1 MIEFCERFKY
11 TRFQIEFKPNALPK
25 KKNMKKLVLLLS
37 LLGIF
42 EFSNAQTP
50 GAAPAAPK
58 GSAKITGYLLDST
71 DSKPVEF
78 ASIALINKTTGRP
91 VDGTSAD
98 VVGKFTITKVA
109 IGSYK
114 LVASFLGYNSITI
127 PVEITS
133 KNDDKDLG
141 VIRMG
146 SNTKMLAE
154 VTVEGQRALI
164 EEKVDRT
171 VYNAEKDQTNRGGDA
186 TDVLKKVPM
195 LSVDLDG
202 NPSLRGSSNIKIL
215 INNKPSTILA
225 SSISD
230 ALKQI
235 PADMIKTVEVIT
247 SPSAKYDAEGSAG
260 IINIVTKKNTLQG
273 LTFSF
278 DSSVGARGSN
288 LSMNGNFRNK
298 TWGMT
303 LGGFGRSQYNV
314 NGTSESIQTTLNNG
328 ILTRNVQTSDTRS
341 SALFGNYQIGF
352 DWDINKYN
360 SITASSRF
368 GVRNGNNW
376 GDGLRQV
383 KNDKLFSLRNTN
395 SLDESANVD
404 LNIDY
409 THTFEKPQKELSILA
424 LLSNNNR
431 TNDFF
436 NDIMNPNS
444 TMSQIMNS
452 IKNINGSVNKEN
464 TLQIDYQTPI
474 TKLQLIEFGAKIIG
488 RQVTSDYT
496 SYLNPTGN
504 DPTNYTKV
512 NLANLPS
519 NVFDYNQNIW
529 ATYFSYTLSTKSKWS
544 IKAGGRYEHTDID
557 ASFLKKEGQNLA
569 IPPYGVLVPSFNM
582 SKTFK
587 SGTWRFSFNRR
598 IQRPGIQ
605 NLNPNV
611 NATNPLNISQGNP
624 NLAPEYANNYEIN
637 YSKFVKQTY
646 ISTAIFVRNNTGAI
660 SQIRTVVGDT
670 VKTTSANIG
679 IENAYGMN
687 INLNMNVSNKLMIGG
702 GGDLAYMVLA
712 NNVAD
717 PLLNASNQGLQSNFR
732 IFGNYNFGGGWGAQL
747 FSFYRLNQIMLQGS
761 QGGFGTYS
769 LSLKKDFKNKKGSIG
784 FGAENF
790 LTNGMTIHSET
801 KTPIITS
808 VSNNVMRNLN
818 FKINLSYRFGK
829 MSFNPTKKKKS
840 VSNDDQKD
848 GGGDATP
855 APQQPNM
862 PGMGGMGGDRG
873 GRGGGGYSGGGGFG
887 GPR

>member
-1 MIEFCERFKY
+1 
-11 TRFQIEFKPNALPK
+11 
-25 KKNMKKLVLLLS
+25 MKKLFLLFS
-37 LLGIF
+37 LLGACQI
-42 EFSNAQTP
+42 SNAQMPTGLGGFS
-50 GAAPAAPK
+50 GAAPKKEAVAAPVAPK
-58 GSAKITGYLLDST
+58 GSAKIVGYLLDST

-78 ASIALINKTTGRP
+78 ASVALINKTTGRP
-91 VDGTSAD
+91 VDGTVAD
-98 VVGKFTITKVA
+98 QVGKFTITKVA
-109 IGSYK
+109 VGSYK

-127 PVEITS
+127 PVEITG

-141 VIRMG
+141 VISMG
-146 SNTKMLAE
+146 SNTQMLAE

-202 NPSLRGSSNIKIL
+202 NPSLRGSSNIKVL

-225 SSISD
+225 SNIAD

-247 SPSAKYDAEGSAG
+247 SPSARYDAEGSAG

-278 DSSVGARGSN
+278 DTSAGVRGSS

-303 LGGFGRSQYNV
+303 LGGYGRSQYNV
-314 NGTSESIQTTLNNG
+314 NGQSESIQTTSNNG

-341 SALFGNYQIGF
+341 NGLFGNYQLGF
-352 DWDINKYN
+352 DWDINKFN
-360 SITASSRF
+360 SITASSRIGF
-368 GVRNGNNW
+368 RNGNSW

-383 KNDKLFSLRNTN
+383 RNDKLFSLRNTN
-395 SLDESANVD
+395 SLDESANID
-404 LNIDY
+404 LNLDY
-409 THTFEKPQKELSILA
+409 THTFAKPQKEFSILA
-424 LLSNNNR
+424 MMSNNNR

-444 TMSQIMNS
+444 SMSQIMNS
-452 IKNINGSVNKEN
+452 IKNINGSVNKEA
-464 TLQIDYQTPI
+464 TLQLDYQTPI
-474 TKLQLIEFGAKIIG
+474 TKLQMIEFGAKIIG
-488 RQVTSDYT
+488 RQVNSDYA
-496 SYLNPTGN
+496 SFLNPTGN
-504 DPTNYTKV
+504 DPSNYTKV

-519 NVFDYNQNIW
+519 NVFDYNQNILG
-529 ATYFSYTLSTKSKWS
+529 TYFSYTLSTISKWS
-544 IKAGGRYEHTDID
+544 MKFGGRYEYTDIE
-557 ASFLKKEGQNLA
+557 ARFLKKEGQNLT

-624 NLAPEYANNYEIN
+624 NLSPEYANNYEIN

-646 ISTAIFVRNNTGAI
+646 ISTALFVRNNTGAI
-660 SQIRTVVGDT
+660 NQIRTVVGDT
-670 VKTTSANIG
+670 VKTTSMNIG
-679 IENAYGMN
+679 VENAYGMN
-687 INLNMNVSNKLMIGG
+687 ININMNLSNKLMIGG
-702 GGDLAYMVLA
+702 GGDFSYMVLK

-717 PLLNASNQGLQSNFR
+717 PLMNASNEGLQSNFR
-732 IFGNYNFGGGWGAQL
+732 IFGNYNIGNGWGAQL
-747 FSFYRLNQIMLQGS
+747 FSFYRPNQILLQGT
-761 QGGFGTYS
+761 QGGFGIYS
-769 LSLKKDFKNKKGSIG
+769 LSMKKDFKNKRGSVGI
-784 FGAENF
+784 GAENF
-790 LTNGMTIHSET
+790 LTNGMTIRSET
-801 KTPIITS
+801 KTPLITQES
-808 VSNNVMRNLN
+808 TNVLRNMN
-818 FKINLSYRFGK
+818 FKINISYRFGK
-829 MSFNPTKKKKS
+829 MSFSPTKKKKS

-855 APQQPNM
+855 APAQAM
-862 PGMGGMGGDRG
+862 PGMGGGDRG
-873 GRGGGGYSGGGGFG
+873 SRGGGGGYSGGGGFG
-887 GPR
+887 GGGPR

>member
-1 MIEFCERFKY
+1 
-11 TRFQIEFKPNALPK
+11 
-25 KKNMKKLVLLLS
+25 MKKLFLLFS
-37 LLGIF
+37 LLGACQI
-42 EFSNAQTP
+42 SNAQMPTGLGGFS
-50 GAAPAAPK
+50 GAAPRKEAVAAPVAPK
-58 GSAKITGYLLDST
+58 GSAKIVGYLLDST

-78 ASIALINKTTGRP
+78 ASVALINKTTGRP
-91 VDGTSAD
+91 VDGTVAD
-98 VVGKFTITKVA
+98 QVGKFTITKVA
-109 IGSYK
+109 VGSYK

-127 PVEITS
+127 PVEITG

-146 SNTKMLAE
+146 SNTQMLAE

-202 NPSLRGSSNIKIL
+202 NPSLRGSSNIKVL

-225 SSISD
+225 SNIAD

-247 SPSAKYDAEGSAG
+247 SPSARYDAEGSAG

-278 DSSVGARGSN
+278 DTSAGVRGSS

-303 LGGFGRSQYNV
+303 LGGYGRSQYNV
-314 NGTSESIQTTLNNG
+314 NGQSESIQTTSNNG

-341 SALFGNYQIGF
+341 SGLFGNYQLGF
-352 DWDINKYN
+352 DWDINKFN
-360 SITASSRF
+360 SITASSRIGF
-368 GVRNGNNW
+368 RNGNSW

-383 KNDKLFSLRNTN
+383 RNDKLFSLRNTN
-395 SLDESANVD
+395 SLDESANID
-404 LNIDY
+404 LNLDY
-409 THTFEKPQKELSILA
+409 THTFAKPQKEFSILA
-424 LLSNNNR
+424 MMSNNNR

-444 TMSQIMNS
+444 SMSQIMNS
-452 IKNINGSVNKEN
+452 IKNINGSVNKEA
-464 TLQIDYQTPI
+464 TLQLDYQTPI
-474 TKLQLIEFGAKIIG
+474 TKLQMIEFGAKIIG
-488 RQVTSDYT
+488 RQVNSDYA
-496 SYLNPTGN
+496 SFLNPTGN
-504 DPTNYTKV
+504 NPSNYIKV

-519 NVFDYNQNIW
+519 NVFDYNQNILG
-529 ATYFSYTLSTKSKWS
+529 TYFSYTLSTKSKWS
-544 IKAGGRYEHTDID
+544 MKLGGRYEYTDIE
-557 ASFLKKEGQNLA
+557 ASFLKKEGQNLT

-624 NLAPEYANNYEIN
+624 NLSPEYANNYEIN

-646 ISTAIFVRNNTGAI
+646 ISTALFVRNNTGAI
-660 SQIRTVVGDT
+660 NQIRTVVGDT
-670 VKTTSANIG
+670 VKTTSMNIG
-679 IENAYGMN
+679 VENAYGMN
-687 INLNMNVSNKLMIGG
+687 ININMNLSNKLMIGG
-702 GGDLAYMVLA
+702 GGDFSYMVLK

-717 PLLNASNQGLQSNFR
+717 PLMNASNEGLQSNFR
-732 IFGNYNFGGGWGAQL
+732 IFGNYNIGNGWGAQL
-747 FSFYRLNQIMLQGS
+747 FSFYRPNQILLQGT
-761 QGGFGTYS
+761 QGGFGIYS
-769 LSLKKDFKNKKGSIG
+769 LSMKKDFKNKRGSVGI
-784 FGAENF
+784 GAENF
-790 LTNGMTIHSET
+790 LTNGMTIRSET
-801 KTPIITS
+801 KTPLITQES
-808 VSNNVMRNLN
+808 TNVLRNMN
-818 FKINLSYRFGK
+818 FKINISYRFGK
-829 MSFNPTKKKKS
+829 MSFSPTKKKKS

-855 APQQPNM
+855 APAQAM
-862 PGMGGMGGDRG
+862 PGMGGGDRG
-873 GRGGGGYSGGGGFG
+873 SRGGGGGYSGGGGFG
-887 GPR
+887 GGGPR

>member
-1 MIEFCERFKY
+1 
-11 TRFQIEFKPNALPK
+11 
-25 KKNMKKLVLLLS
+25 MKKLFLLFS
-37 LLGIF
+37 LLGACQISIAQMPTGLGG
-42 EFSNAQTP
+42 FS
-50 GAAPAAPK
+50 GAAPKKEAVAAPVAPR
-58 GSAKITGYLLDST
+58 GSAKIVGYLLDST
-71 DSKPVEF
+71 DSKAVEF
-78 ASIALINKTTGRP
+78 ASVALINKTTGRP
-91 VDGTSAD
+91 VDGTVAD
-98 VVGKFTITKVA
+98 QVGKFTITKVA
-109 IGSYK
+109 VGSYK

-127 PVEITS
+127 PVEITN

-146 SNTKMLAE
+146 SNTQMLAE

-202 NPSLRGSSNIKIL
+202 NPSLRGSSNIKVL

-225 SSISD
+225 SNIAD

-247 SPSAKYDAEGSAG
+247 SPSARYDAEGSAG

-278 DSSVGARGSN
+278 DTSAGVRGSS

-298 TWGMT
+298 TWGMS
-303 LGGFGRSQYNV
+303 LGGYGRSQYNV
-314 NGTSESIQTTLNNG
+314 NGQSESIQTTLNNG
-328 ILTRNVQTSDTRS
+328 FLTRNVQTSDTRS
-341 SALFGNYQIGF
+341 SGLFGNYQLGF
-352 DWDINKYN
+352 DWDINKFN
-360 SITASSRF
+360 SITASSRIGF
-368 GVRNGNNW
+368 RNGNSW

-383 KNDKLFSLRNTN
+383 RNDKLFSLRNTN
-395 SLDESANVD
+395 SLDESANID
-404 LNIDY
+404 LNVDY
-409 THTFEKPQKELSILA
+409 THTFAKPQKEFSILA
-424 LLSNNNR
+424 MMSNNNR

-444 TMSQIMNS
+444 SMSQIMNS
-452 IKNINGSVNKEN
+452 IKNINGSVNKEA
-464 TLQIDYQTPI
+464 TLQLDYQTPI
-474 TKLQLIEFGAKIIG
+474 TKLQMIEFGAKIIG
-488 RQVTSDYT
+488 RQVNSDYA
-496 SYLNPTGN
+496 SFLNPTGN
-504 DPTNYTKV
+504 NPSNYIKV

-519 NVFDYNQNIW
+519 NVFDYNQNILG
-529 ATYFSYTLSTKSKWS
+529 TYFSYTLSTKSKWS
-544 IKAGGRYEHTDID
+544 MKLGGRYEYTDIE
-557 ASFLKKEGQNLA
+557 ASFLKKEGQNLT

-624 NLAPEYANNYEIN
+624 NLSPEYANNYEIN

-646 ISTAIFVRNNTGAI
+646 ISTALFVRNNTGAI
-660 SQIRTVVGDT
+660 NQIRTVVGDT
-670 VKTTSANIG
+670 VKTTSMNIG
-679 IENAYGMN
+679 VENAYGMN
-687 INLNMNVSNKLMIGG
+687 ININMNLSNKLMIGG
-702 GGDLAYMVLA
+702 GGDFSYMVLK

-717 PLLNASNQGLQSNFR
+717 PLMNASNEGLQSNFR
-732 IFGNYNFGGGWGAQL
+732 IFGNYNIGNGWGAQL
-747 FSFYRLNQIMLQGS
+747 FSFYRANQILLQGT
-761 QGGFGTYS
+761 QGGFGIYS
-769 LSLKKDFKNKKGSIG
+769 LSMKKDFKNKRGSIG

-790 LTNGMTIHSET
+790 LTNGMTIRSET
-801 KTPIITS
+801 KTPLITQQS
-808 VSNNVMRNLN
+808 TNILRNMN

-829 MSFNPTKKKKS
+829 MSFTPTKKKKS

-855 APQQPNM
+855 APAQSM
-862 PGMGGMGGDRG
+862 PGMGGGDRG
-873 GRGGGGYSGGGGFG
+873 SRGGGGGYSGGGGFG
-887 GPR
+887 GGGPR

>member
-1 MIEFCERFKY
+1 
-11 TRFQIEFKPNALPK
+11 
-25 KKNMKKLVLLLS
+25 MKKLFLLFS
-37 LLGIF
+37 LLGACQI
-42 EFSNAQTP
+42 SNAQMPTGLGGFS
-50 GAAPAAPK
+50 GAAPKKEAVAAPVAPK
-58 GSAKITGYLLDST
+58 GSAKIVGYLLDST

-78 ASIALINKTTGRP
+78 ASVALINKTTGRP
-91 VDGTSAD
+91 VDGTVAD
-98 VVGKFTITKVA
+98 QVGKFTITKVA
-109 IGSYK
+109 VGSYK

-146 SNTKMLAE
+146 SNTQMLAE

-202 NPSLRGSSNIKIL
+202 NPSLRGSSNIKVL

-225 SSISD
+225 SNIAD

-247 SPSAKYDAEGSAG
+247 SPSARYDAEGSAG

-278 DSSVGARGSN
+278 DTSAGVRGSS

-303 LGGFGRSQYNV
+303 LGGYGRSQYNV
-314 NGTSESIQTTLNNG
+314 NGQSESIQTTSNNG

-341 SALFGNYQIGF
+341 NGLFGNYQLGF
-352 DWDINKYN
+352 DWDINKFN
-360 SITASSRF
+360 SITASSRIGF
-368 GVRNGNNW
+368 RNGNSW

-383 KNDKLFSLRNTN
+383 RNDKLFSLRNTN
-395 SLDESANVD
+395 SLDESANID
-404 LNIDY
+404 LNLDY
-409 THTFEKPQKELSILA
+409 THTFAKPQKEFSILA
-424 LLSNNNR
+424 MMSNNNR

-444 TMSQIMNS
+444 SMSQIMNS
-452 IKNINGSVNKEN
+452 IKNINGSVNKEA
-464 TLQIDYQTPI
+464 TLQLDYQTPI
-474 TKLQLIEFGAKIIG
+474 TKLQMIEFGAKIIG
-488 RQVTSDYT
+488 RQVNSDYA
-496 SYLNPTGN
+496 SFLNPTGN
-504 DPTNYTKV
+504 NPSNYIKV

-519 NVFDYNQNIW
+519 NVFDYNQNILG
-529 ATYFSYTLSTKSKWS
+529 TYFSYTLSTKSKWS
-544 IKAGGRYEHTDID
+544 MKLGGRYEYTDIE
-557 ASFLKKEGQNLA
+557 ASFLKKEGQNLT

-624 NLAPEYANNYEIN
+624 NLSPEYANNYEIN

-646 ISTAIFVRNNTGAI
+646 ISTALFVRNNTGAI
-660 SQIRTVVGDT
+660 NQIRTVVGDT
-670 VKTTSANIG
+670 VKTTSMNIG
-679 IENAYGMN
+679 VENAYGMN
-687 INLNMNVSNKLMIGG
+687 ININMNLSNKLMIGG
-702 GGDLAYMVLA
+702 GGDFSYMVLK

-717 PLLNASNQGLQSNFR
+717 PLMNASNEGLQSNFR
-732 IFGNYNFGGGWGAQL
+732 IFGNYNIGNGWGAQL
-747 FSFYRLNQIMLQGS
+747 FSFYRPNQILLQGT
-761 QGGFGTYS
+761 QGGFGIYS
-769 LSLKKDFKNKKGSIG
+769 LSMKKDFKNKRGSVGI
-784 FGAENF
+784 GAENF
-790 LTNGMTIHSET
+790 LTNGMTIRSET
-801 KTPIITS
+801 KTPLITQES
-808 VSNNVMRNLN
+808 TNVLRNMN
-818 FKINLSYRFGK
+818 FKINISYRFGK
-829 MSFNPTKKKKS
+829 MSFSPTKKKKS

-855 APQQPNM
+855 APAQAM
-862 PGMGGMGGDRG
+862 PGMGGGDRG
-873 GRGGGGYSGGGGFG
+873 SRGGGGGYSGGGGFG
-887 GPR
+887 GGGPR

>member
-1 MIEFCERFKY
+1 
-11 TRFQIEFKPNALPK
+11 
-25 KKNMKKLVLLLS
+25 MKKLFLLFS
-37 LLGIF
+37 LLGACQI
-42 EFSNAQTP
+42 SNAQIPTGLGGFS
-50 GAAPAAPK
+50 GAAPKKEAVAAPVAPK
-58 GSAKITGYLLDST
+58 GSAKIVGYLLDST

-78 ASIALINKTTGRP
+78 ASVALINKTTGRP
-91 VDGTSAD
+91 VDGTVAD
-98 VVGKFTITKVA
+98 QVGKFTITKVA
-109 IGSYK
+109 VGSYK

-127 PVEITS
+127 PVEITG

-146 SNTKMLAE
+146 SNTQMLAE

-202 NPSLRGSSNIKIL
+202 NPSLRGSSNIKVL

-225 SSISD
+225 SNIAD

-247 SPSAKYDAEGSAG
+247 SPSARYDAEGSAG

-278 DSSVGARGSN
+278 DTSAGVRGSS

-303 LGGFGRSQYNV
+303 LGGYGRSQYNV
-314 NGTSESIQTTLNNG
+314 NGQSESIQTTSNNG

-341 SALFGNYQIGF
+341 SGLFGNYQLGF
-352 DWDINKYN
+352 DWDINKFN
-360 SITASSRF
+360 SITASSRIGF
-368 GVRNGNNW
+368 RNGNSW

-383 KNDKLFSLRNTN
+383 RNDKLFSLRNTN
-395 SLDESANVD
+395 SLDESANID
-404 LNIDY
+404 LNVDY
-409 THTFEKPQKELSILA
+409 THTFAKPQKEFSILA
-424 LLSNNNR
+424 MMSNNNR

-444 TMSQIMNS
+444 SMSQIMNS
-452 IKNINGSVNKEN
+452 IKNINGSVNKEA
-464 TLQIDYQTPI
+464 TLQLDYQTPI
-474 TKLQLIEFGAKIIG
+474 TKMQMIEFGAKIIG
-488 RQVTSDYT
+488 RQVNSDYA
-496 SYLNPTGN
+496 SFLNPSGN
-504 DPTNYTKV
+504 DPSNYTKV

-519 NVFDYNQNIW
+519 NVFDYNQNILG
-529 ATYFSYTLSTKSKWS
+529 TYFSYTLSTISKWS
-544 IKAGGRYEHTDID
+544 MKFGGRYEYTDIE
-557 ASFLKKEGQNLA
+557 ASFLKKEGQNLT

-624 NLAPEYANNYEIN
+624 NLSPEYANNYEIN

-646 ISTAIFVRNNTGAI
+646 ISTALFVRNNTGAI
-660 SQIRTVVGDT
+660 NQIRTVVGDT
-670 VKTTSANIG
+670 VKTTSMNIG
-679 IENAYGMN
+679 VENAYGMN
-687 INLNMNVSNKLMIGG
+687 ININMNLSNKLMIGG
-702 GGDLAYMVLA
+702 GGDFSYMVLK

-717 PLLNASNQGLQSNFR
+717 PLMNASNEGLQSNFR
-732 IFGNYNFGGGWGAQL
+732 IFGNYNIGNGWGAQL
-747 FSFYRLNQIMLQGS
+747 FSFYRPNQILLQGT
-761 QGGFGTYS
+761 QGGFGIYS
-769 LSLKKDFKNKKGSIG
+769 LSMKKDFKNKRGSVGI
-784 FGAENF
+784 GAENF
-790 LTNGMTIHSET
+790 LTNGMTIRSET
-801 KTPIITS
+801 KTPLITQQS
-808 VSNNVMRNLN
+808 TNILRNMN

-829 MSFNPTKKKKS
+829 MSFSPTKKKKS
-840 VSNDDQKD
+840 VNNDDQKD

-855 APQQPNM
+855 SPAQSM
-862 PGMGGMGGDRG
+862 PGMGGGDRG
-873 GRGGGGYSGGGGFG
+873 SRGGGGGYSGGGGFG
-887 GPR
+887 GGGPR